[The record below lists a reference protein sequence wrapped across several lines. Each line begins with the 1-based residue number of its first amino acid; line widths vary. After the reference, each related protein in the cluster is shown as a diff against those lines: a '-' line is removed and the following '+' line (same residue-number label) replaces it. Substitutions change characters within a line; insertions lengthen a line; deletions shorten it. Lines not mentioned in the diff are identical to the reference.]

1 MTIGT
6 LSTVQIR
13 ERKGVQEA
21 MAILS
26 WLIVGLIAGWL
37 ASVVM
42 GTNAQQGV
50 LMDIALGIVGAL
62 VGGFLMS
69 LFGGPGVT
77 GINLVSILVATIGA
91 ILLIGIG
98 RAITSAEAT

>member
-1 MTIGT
+1 
-6 LSTVQIR
+6 
-13 ERKGVQEA
+13 

-62 VGGFLMS
+62 VGGFHEPLRRS
-69 LFGGPGVT
+69 RSYRYQPGQYPSR
-77 GINLVSILVATIGA
+77 NYRSYPSNWH
-91 ILLIGIG
+91 
-98 RAITSAEAT
+98 RPSDH